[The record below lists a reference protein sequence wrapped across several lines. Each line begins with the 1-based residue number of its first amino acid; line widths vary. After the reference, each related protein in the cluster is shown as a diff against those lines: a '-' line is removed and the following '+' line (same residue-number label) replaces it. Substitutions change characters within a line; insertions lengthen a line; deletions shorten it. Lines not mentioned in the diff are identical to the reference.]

1 MHFLQR
7 ITRANVGKQ
16 LWLILILLGLAA
28 CGSSITLAQ
37 RGAVAPAGA
46 DLTGLWL
53 LRRDT
58 GDSNERIARAGSSAI
73 ADEAIIPKPR
83 EVKPVRK
90 SRSGTGLV
98 HVFLETGDAL
108 KITQT
113 AYGLFISFDR
123 AIVEEYRFGEMRE
136 VSVGPVVAQRASGW
150 DGESYVIQTLDDDGV
165 VLTERYRLLDD
176 GDVLSRE
183 VLIEKR
189 DSRQLDVRQ
198 LFDRQAEQG

>member
-1 MHFLQR
+1 MVKATSLC
-7 ITRANVGKQ
+7 AVNK
-16 LWLILILLGLAA
+16 LLLLIVLTGIAS
-28 CGSSITLAQ
+28 CGNSITLAQ
-37 RGAVAPAGA
+37 RSAVAPAGT
-46 DLTGLWL
+46 DLTGQWL
-53 LRRDT
+53 LRRDA
-58 GDSNERIARAGSSAI
+58 GDSNEQIARAGSSAI
-73 ADEAIIPKPR
+73 SNEAIIPKPR
-83 EVKPVRK
+83 EAKPLK
-90 SRSGTGLV
+90 KPRSSSGLV

-150 DGESYVIQTLDDDGV
+150 DGDSYVIQTLDDDGV
-165 VLTERYRLLDD
+165 VLTERYQLLEN
-176 GDVLSRE
+176 GKVLSRE

-198 LFDRQAEQG
+198 LFDRQG